1 MDEKN
6 IVIEENTEGFTL
18 LELFN
23 AIKNNIIILLLIFIG
38 VVALGVFYTEYFV
51 TPMYTSSIDLQIYI
65 EHEATSGTDN
75 AKAYTANQVANNI
88 KEIVK
93 YEEIIEA
100 VIENENISYNDL
112 DSKVR
117 SIASRISSSQ
127 IGQSSAVRISYKDS
141 NPIKASEIVIAL
153 AKEVERR
160 VNLPYS
166 NDENE
171 KSGSLRFATE
181 KITPINYPK
190 INPNQA
196 PSSPNKSLN
205 IIISVLLG
213 VIIGVVVVIL
223 KEQFSTKFASKK
235 EIESQLQL
243 PVLAVIPTREDF
255 EHND

>member
-6 IVIEENTEGFTL
+6 VVIEESNEGFTL

-38 VVALGVFYTEYFV
+38 VVALGVFYTEYLV

-65 EHEATSGTDN
+65 EHEVTSGTDN

-93 YEEIIEA
+93 YNEIIEA
-100 VIENENISYNDL
+100 VIESENIPYRDL
-112 DSKVR
+112 DSKVK
-117 SIASRISSSQ
+117 SIANRISSSQ
-127 IGQSSAVRISYKDS
+127 VGQSSAVRISYKDP
-141 NPIKASEIVIAL
+141 NPVKASEIVIAL

-160 VNLPYS
+160 VNLPYGS
-166 NDENE
+166 EDIE
-171 KSGSLRFATE
+171 KTGSLRFATE

-205 IIISVLLG
+205 IIISILLG
-213 VIIGVVVVIL
+213 GIIGVVVVIL
-223 KEQFSTKFASKK
+223 KEQFSTKFTSKK
-235 EIESQLQL
+235 EIESLLQL
-243 PVLAVIPTREDF
+243 PVLAVIPNREGFDIH
-255 EHND
+255 E